1 MMTENDPNPEE
12 TMPEDNDALE
22 QIPAD
27 DDASE
32 TENELEKLDNPPFDE
47 DDFDVESA
55 IAAISTLSD
64 LTREEERD
72 EEVEEDD
79 DNLIEE
85 ELSDIDGYEE
95 FEAEDQVY
103 EDPDYDERD
112 YMPVVF
118 DTEDDF
124 IDDEESEILEAR
136 FEETPP
142 RDSTIP
148 QPPPSVLNRGTLPSV
163 TPAILLIGVGGLL
176 TLLLTTSDD
185 PIPASLLLA
194 LAIAGVGVILLGQ
207 WLSSGRWSVGNFL
220 FGSFLLLTGATGATL
235 IQTDILTLQQGAPLI
250 LTALGL
256 AFVLTDIFTATTN
269 RVWFIGLVLGL
280 AGIVGVMLTGDL
292 LDESLTGIVQ
302 IIAPIVLGLL
312 VLFLIVP
319 IFRRNTQQ
327 PASEGSDE

>member
-1 MMTENDPNPEE
+1 MTENGPNPEE
-12 TMPEDNDALE
+12 DMPEDNDALE

-27 DDASE
+27 DDTPE
-32 TENELEKLDNPPFDE
+32 IENSQEEVENPPFDE

-64 LTREEERD
+64 LTREEEIDD
-72 EEVEEDD
+72 EVDD

-85 ELSDIDGYEE
+85 ELAEIGEYEE
-95 FEAEDQVY
+95 FEA
-103 EDPDYDERD
+103 DYDEYEETEYDEHD
-112 YMPVVF
+112 YMPAVF
-118 DTEDDF
+118 DSEDDF
-124 IDDEESEILEAR
+124 TDIEESEILEAR
-136 FEETPP
+136 FEEAPP

-185 PIPASLLLA
+185 PIPASLLIA

-220 FGSFLLLTGATGATL
+220 FGSFLLLTGATGAIL
-235 IQTDILTLQQGAPLI
+235 IQTDVLTLQQGTPLI

-256 AFVLTDIFTATTN
+256 AFVLTDIFTATAN
-269 RVWFIGLVLGL
+269 RVWFIGLILGL
-280 AGIVGVMLTGDL
+280 AGIVGVLLTGDL
-292 LDESLTGIVQ
+292 LDESLMGIVQ
-302 IIAPIVLGLL
+302 IGAPIVLGLL

-319 IFRRNTQQ
+319 IFRRNTPQ
-327 PASEGSDE
+327 PASEGTDE